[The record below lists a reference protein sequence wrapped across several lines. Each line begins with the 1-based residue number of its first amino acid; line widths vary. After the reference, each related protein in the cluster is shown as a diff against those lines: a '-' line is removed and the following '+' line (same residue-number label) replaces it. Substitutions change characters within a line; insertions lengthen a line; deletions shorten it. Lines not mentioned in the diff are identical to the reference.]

1 MSSIDNLA
9 TFARQVV
16 MKVPLLR
23 PSWHTGT
30 TTVSTAYIQRVSQLR
45 FGGERFLKIILAFPQ
60 FFAPLTFDSEVISVK
75 IHIWMWGSLCDIDFF
90 FFSRLR
96 SDCSPACPISWT
108 VSFWVKVRKASV
120 PDIFGCSNSTR
131 FPPSPCYSDQFN
143 DQKTAIH
150 FFLHQCISALLQ
162 SESFSICRDLPC
174 LPFLRDWL
182 SQYREERNR
191 KNSLGDKLES
201 FSLRNLENVIWF
213 PVSFSLDDFLLLCCQ
228 LRQSW

>member
-1 MSSIDNLA
+1 
-9 TFARQVV
+9 

-45 FGGERFLKIILAFPQ
+45 FGGERFLKIIRAFPQ

-75 IHIWMWGSLCDIDFF
+75 IHIWMWGLCDIDVFF
-90 FFSRLR
+90 FLETEVRLQPCLPNQLNCEFLGEGAESFS
-96 SDCSPACPISWT
+96 SWY
-108 VSFWVKVRKASV
+108 FWVQQFYTFPTFTLLLGPVQWPKDCNTFFFASV
-120 PDIFGCSNSTR
+120 
-131 FPPSPCYSDQFN
+131 
-143 DQKTAIH
+143 
-150 FFLHQCISALLQ
+150 HQCTVA
-162 SESFSICRDLPC
+162 ERKFSICRDLPC

-191 KNSLGDKLES
+191 KNSLGDKLEF